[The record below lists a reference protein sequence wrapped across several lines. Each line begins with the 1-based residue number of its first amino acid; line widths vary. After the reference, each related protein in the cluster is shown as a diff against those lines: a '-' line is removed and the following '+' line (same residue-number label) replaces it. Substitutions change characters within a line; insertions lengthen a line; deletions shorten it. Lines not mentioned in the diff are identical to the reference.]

1 VELIMTAKRVDQNQA
16 MIVETLRRAGA
27 SVQVLSEFG
36 RGVPDLLIGISTHQ
50 GKAVNVL
57 VEVKNPAGRCDLT
70 DAERR
75 WISAW
80 KGQLAICRTPEEAL
94 AVVEDICEMEY

>member
-1 VELIMTAKRVDQNQA
+1 MNRRVDQNQQQ
-16 MIVETLRRAGA
+16 IIDCLRRTGA

-36 RGVPDLLIGISTHQ
+36 RGVPDLLIGITTHQ

-57 VEVKNPAGRCDLT
+57 VEIKNPAGRCDLT

-80 KGQLAICRTPEEAL
+80 RGQVAICRTPEEVL
-94 AVVEDICEMEY
+94 AVLEDICGTEE

>member
-1 VELIMTAKRVDQNQA
+1 MNKRVDHNQQL
-16 MIVETLRRAGA
+16 IVDALRQVGA

-36 RGVPDLLIGISTHQ
+36 RGVPDLLIGITTHQ

-57 VEVKNPAGRCDLT
+57 VEIKNPAGRCDLT

-80 KGQLAICRTPEEAL
+80 RGQVAICRTPEEVL
-94 AVVEDICEMEY
+94 AVLVDICDTEE

>member
-1 VELIMTAKRVDQNQA
+1 MNRRVDQNQQQIIA
-16 MIVETLRRAGA
+16 VLRQVGA

-36 RGVPDLLIGISTHQ
+36 RGVPDLLIGITTHQ

-57 VEVKNPAGRCDLT
+57 VEIKNPAGRCDLT

-75 WISAW
+75 WISSLE
-80 KGQLAICRTPEEAL
+80 GPDCDLPYT
-94 AVVEDICEMEY
+94 